1 MIKVLQTDTIID
13 VVNKINNCSDKELL
27 IEFPFWHSILNNYM
41 SLKILKN
48 KAWDKRITILT
59 HDIASKKIWTPLWIN
74 YSIVKDSEFHKEK
87 NLKQELLKHNFT
99 FFEYF
104 VFIIK
109 KYITRFLNF
118 LWNKSGINSLKYYN
132 PYNRVRKTW
141 VIFLTFWLITSIW
154 MLFFI
159 FYFAVSK
166 TYIEIVPEIGIKTK
180 ATNIIYEETSGEL
193 SMISNELKVP
203 IKKVSQKVD
212 LNYTHKTT
220 WIDYENTQRAIWE
233 VTFINELREEQ
244 TFRPKTRLL
253 NKDWL
258 VFETQDWVKIPGK
271 TLNWSWETV
280 FWTAKTKIIAR
291 VYDVN
296 WEFIWTKWNL
306 KWDNLFTI
314 PGLKFNQDKIYAK
327 LSSETTWW
335 QDNIV
340 YMVWEDDL
348 ENSKKILEEM
358 LRKEAINTL
367 KNKIEEDNK
376 VSWVKYEILPIKD
389 VLEYKWLEIKTT
401 PKEIKAED
409 KIDTFTLN
417 WSITVETY
425 IYNKTSVLNLLT
437 NIINESLLSWTDKLI
452 FIDENSLRMTVI
464 LDKLNNPLRIK
475 ATTEVDMW
483 ISYDFDNN
491 SNFYNQKLKT
501 LILWLSNDEAKN
513 ILINE
518 EKISN
523 VNLKNTPFFIKKVS
537 SNLDNI
543 IMKIIQKQ

>member
-1 MIKVLQTDTIID
+1 MIKVLPTDTIID
-13 VVNKINNCSDKELL
+13 VVNKINNCTEKELF

-48 KAWDKRITILT
+48 KAWEKRITILT
-59 HDIASKKIWTPLWIN
+59 HDIVSKKIWTPLWIN
-74 YSIVKDSEFHKEK
+74 YSLVKDSEFHKEK
-87 NLKQELLKHNFT
+87 NLKQELLKQNFT

-104 VFIIK
+104 IFVIK
-109 KYITRFLNF
+109 KYLIRFVNF
-118 LWNKSGINSLKYYN
+118 LWKKSGIKSLKYYN
-132 PYNRVRKTW
+132 PYNRVKKSW
-141 VIFLTFWLITSIW
+141 VIFLTIWLITSIW

-166 TYIEIVPEIGIKTK
+166 TFIEIVPEISIKTK
-180 ATNIIYEETSGEL
+180 ATNIIYEETSWEL

-203 IKKVSQKVD
+203 IKKITQKVD
-212 LNYTHKTT
+212 LSYTHKTT
-220 WIDYENTQRAIWE
+220 WIDYENTARASGE
-233 VTFINELREEQ
+233 VVFINELREEQ

-253 NKDWL
+253 TEDWL
-258 VFETQDWVKIPGK
+258 VFETQDWVKIPWRTING
-271 TLNWSWETV
+271 SWETV
-280 FWTAKTKIIAR
+280 LWTTTSKIIAK

-296 WEFIWTKWNL
+296 WDFIWTKWNL
-306 KWDNLFTI
+306 NTEKLFTI

-327 LSSETTWW
+327 LVWETTWW

-340 YMVWEDDL
+340 YIVWENDL

-367 KNKIEEDNK
+367 KKKIEEDNK

-389 VLEYKWLEIKTT
+389 VLKYNWLEIKSN
-401 PKEIKAED
+401 PEKINSWD
-409 KIDTFTLN
+409 KFDTFTLN
-417 WSITVETY
+417 WTITVETY
-425 IYNKTSVLNLLT
+425 IYNKTSVLSLLR
-437 NIINESLLSWTDKLI
+437 NIIDESLLSWTDKLI

-491 SNFYNQKLKT
+491 ANFYNQKLKT

-523 VNLKNTPFFIKKVS
+523 VNIKNTPFFIKKVS
-537 SNLDNI
+537 WNLDNI
-543 IMKIIQKQ
+543 IMKIIQK